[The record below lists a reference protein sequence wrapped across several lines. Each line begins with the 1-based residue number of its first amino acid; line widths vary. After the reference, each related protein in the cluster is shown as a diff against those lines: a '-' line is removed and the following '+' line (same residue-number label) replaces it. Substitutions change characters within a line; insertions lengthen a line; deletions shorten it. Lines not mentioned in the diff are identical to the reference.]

1 MRNIYLLLF
10 LLGTV
15 QCLAQ
20 NATDTI
26 YQVDRTRFAAIVD
39 EVSAGEIVYFLPQD
53 VSRAEK
59 IRVAREKVWKIIY
72 SNGDTEEFSP
82 ARTLA
87 AQREGSLPPTLEKPK
102 AARTITNGS
111 GDAGSKTDTIKVEK
125 VAKTAESPPAK
136 PNEII
141 IKIQHETIPDGGH
154 SQKET
159 RREYKNYVG
168 FRFGGSMTSFYK
180 DKIGFPGKPFYN
192 WETGLGISL
201 ANSKHYNARLELV
214 YANKGSR
221 ETISEQ
227 GVDVTTRTKLTYFQ
241 GNLLPVILKTGARK
255 LNPVIGVGGYYAYR
269 FKHTSEYKEED
280 EEYQP
285 DDITQELIDNQFD
298 YGLCAMVGFYS
309 GHKPLLEFRY
319 EYGLAEVMK
328 GLNVKNNG
336 LSVSL
341 FLSF

>member
-1 MRNIYLLLF
+1 MRKIYLMLF
-10 LLGTV
+10 LMGAIR
-15 QCLAQ
+15 CLAQ
-20 NATDTI
+20 NPTDTI
-26 YQVDRTRFAAIVD
+26 YQVDRTKFAAIVD
-39 EVSAGEIVYFLPQD
+39 EVSAGEVVYFLPQD
-53 VSRAEK
+53 VSRLEK
-59 IRVAREKVWKIIY
+59 IRIAREKVWKIIY
-72 SNGDTEEFSP
+72 SNGDTEEFNS
-82 ARTLA
+82 AKTLA
-87 AQREGSLPPTLEKPK
+87 ARREEILPQTQEKPK
-102 AARTITNGS
+102 TASPASNRPADTAQKGETVEAEKAAR
-111 GDAGSKTDTIKVEK
+111 AP
-125 VAKTAESPPAK
+125 ESTPVK

-141 IKIQHETIPDGGH
+141 IKIQHETIPDGA
-154 SQKET
+154 QKDT

-201 ANSKHYNARLELV
+201 ANTKHYNARLELV

-221 ETISEQ
+221 ETVSEQ

-241 GNLLPVILKTGARK
+241 GNLLPLILKAGARK

-269 FKHTSEYKEED
+269 FRHTSEYKEGD
-280 EEYQP
+280 DDYQP
-285 DDITQELIDNQFD
+285 DDITQEAIDNQFD
-298 YGLCAMVGFYS
+298 YGLCAMLGFYS

-319 EYGLAEVMK
+319 EHGLADVMK
-328 GLNVKNNG
+328 GLNIKNNG